1 MDKLTIN
8 DVCDLFAS
16 FNEFDEVDYRIK
28 ECATK
33 GCVAVVY
40 FYEDKLIKIGNKKG
54 VVAADRDW
62 ETDHIHH

>member
-8 DVCDLFAS
+8 DVCDLLAS
-16 FNEFDEVDYRIK
+16 FNEFDEVDYRIE

-54 VVAADRDW
+54 VVGEDW
-62 ETDHIHH
+62 CWGKED

>member
-8 DVCDLFAS
+8 DVYDLLAS
-16 FNEFDEVDYRIK
+16 FNEFDEIDYRIE

-40 FYEDKLIKIGNKKG
+40 FYEDKLTKIGNKKG
-54 VVAADRDW
+54 VVGEDW
-62 ETDHIHH
+62 YWGKKD

>member
-8 DVCDLFAS
+8 DVCDLLAS
-16 FNEFDEVDYRIK
+16 FNEFDEVDYRIE

-40 FYEDKLIKIGNKKG
+40 FYEDKLTKIGNKKG
-54 VVAADRDW
+54 VVGQDW
-62 ETDHIHH
+62 YWGKED

>member
-8 DVCDLFAS
+8 DVYDLLAS

-40 FYEDKLIKIGNKKG
+40 FYENKLNKVEQKT
-54 VVAADRDW
+54 VL
-62 ETDHIHH
+62 